1 MAPVPKIPDEKNLP
15 ADQHASA
22 TDEFSHPAFHLDHE
36 YLASTDDGSTCSSD
50 EDDQQQQQHS
60 SADHSNGYCLL
71 AQDSNRSSAERHQQT
86 ENEQDENDDPFR
98 RFVIH
103 RIRTSIDEIRTH
115 SSFTCDST
123 ESVWSSDFSSESLP
137 VDDKK
142 ADYIKSLMLSIKLPE
157 SSVPG
162 WARSFSEQEWQE
174 KLRQRILCQQTTF
187 FRREKDLN

>member
-1 MAPVPKIPDEKNLP
+1 MAPSPKIPDEKNLP
-15 ADQHASA
+15 ADQNASA
-22 TDEFSHPAFHLDHE
+22 ADEFSHPSFHLDHE

-50 EDDQQQQQHS
+50 EDDNQQS
-60 SADHSNGYCLL
+60 TTEHSNGYCLL
-71 AQDSNRSSAERHQQT
+71 AQDSNRTSVERHPQT
-86 ENEQDENDDPFR
+86 ENEQDESDDPFR

-103 RIRTSIDEIRTH
+103 RIRTSIDESRAH
-115 SSFTCDST
+115 SSFTSDSI

-142 ADYIKSLMLSIKLPE
+142 ADYIKSFMSSIKLPE

-162 WARSFSEQEWQE
+162 WARSCSEQEWQE

-187 FRREKDLN
+187 FLYEKT